1 MTHRLYD
8 LSQMSREQLEEIA
21 SGLKIKSIKK
31 LDDEN
36 LAYSILDAE
45 ANLAAS
51 QPDPVKSEPK
61 KRGRK
66 PKAEKAQEQP
76 KPEEPKKEE
85 AAPVAEPEQ
94 EKPAPK
100 KRGRKPKAQKPQAEE
115 PKE

>member
-36 LAYSILDAE
+36 LAYAILDAE
-45 ANLAAS
+45 ASLAAS
-51 QPDPVKSEPK
+51 QPDADKPAPK

-66 PKAEKAQEQP
+66 PKAEKAQ
-76 KPEEPKKEE
+76 
-85 AAPVAEPEQ
+85 PVQRDTTSATSSSPTSSSIMALS
-94 EKPAPK
+94 PCTLTSSFCFLLA
-100 KRGRKPKAQKPQAEE
+100 
-115 PKE
+115 

>member
-36 LAYSILDAE
+36 LAYAILDAE
-45 ANLAAS
+45 ASLAAS
-51 QPDPVKSEPK
+51 QPDTEKKEPK

-66 PKAEKAQEQP
+66 PKN
-76 KPEEPKKEE
+76 E
-85 AAPVAEPEQ
+85 AAAET
-94 EKPAPK
+94 APK
-100 KRGRKPKAQKPQAEE
+100 KRGRAKKQ
-115 PKE
+115 